1 MKKMNKRGKEEIVK
15 WLTEEL
21 KKSKIYILGNF
32 SGLSVSEMQ
41 NLREGI
47 KEKAGIIKVVKNTLL
62 ERTFKNLSQD
72 KAIDYLEG
80 PVFIIWTK
88 DGDEV
93 EILKNIYSFS
103 KKTGKIEVKGG
114 VINNKIVDREF
125 FEKLSKLPP
134 IKEIQAKVIY
144 DVRFPVIKLINSIK
158 APVVKIVNIVNQIKK
173 KKERENG

>member
-1 MKKMNKRGKEEIVK
+1 MKKMNKSGKEEIVK
-15 WLTEEL
+15 WLTEEI
-21 KKSKIYILGNF
+21 KESKILILGNF

-41 NLREGI
+41 NLRESI
-47 KEKAGIIKVVKNTLL
+47 KEKEGLIKVVKNTLL

-72 KAIDYLEG
+72 KAVDYLEG
-80 PVFIIWTK
+80 PVFIVWTK
-88 DGDEV
+88 NGDEV
-93 EILKNIYSFS
+93 EILKSIYSFS

-114 VINNKIVDREF
+114 VIDNKVVNREF

-144 DVRFPVIKLINSIK
+144 DIKFPVIRLVNSIK
-158 APVVKIVNIVNQIKK
+158 APLVKIVNIVNQIKE

>member
-1 MKKMNKRGKEEIVK
+1 MKKMNKKGKEEIVK

-21 KKSKIYILGNF
+21 KESRMYILGNF

-41 NLREGI
+41 NLRESI
-47 KEKAGIIKVVKNTLL
+47 KEKEGLIKVVKNTLL
-62 ERTFKNLSQD
+62 ERTLENLSQD
-72 KAIDYLEG
+72 KAVDYLEG
-80 PVFIIWTK
+80 PVFIAWTK

-93 EILKNIYSFS
+93 EILKSIYSFR

-114 VINNKIVDREF
+114 ALNNNVVDGEF

-134 IKEIQAKVIY
+134 LKEIQAKIIY
-144 DVRFPVIKLINSIK
+144 DIRFPVIRLINSIK
-158 APVVKIVNIVNQIKK
+158 GPVVKIVNIVNQIKE

>member
-1 MKKMNKRGKEEIVK
+1 MKKMNKSGKEKLVK
-15 WLTEEL
+15 WLTKEL
-21 KKSKIYILGNF
+21 KESKIYILGNF

-41 NLREGI
+41 NLRENI
-47 KEKAGIIKVVKNTLL
+47 KEKEGLIKVVKNTLL

-72 KAIDYLEG
+72 KAVDYLEG
-80 PVFIIWTK
+80 PVFIVWTK

-103 KKTGKIEVKGG
+103 KKIGKIEVKGG
-114 VINNKIVDREF
+114 AINNEVVDRNF

-144 DVRFPVIKLINSIK
+144 DIRFPVIRVINSIK
-158 APVVKIVNIVNQIKK
+158 GPIVKIVNIVNQIKE